1 MNIRPVAQSPS
12 FKANLLF
19 EQHWNDAQNYKGRKK
34 TVKIQIELDP
44 RKIISLQEDCYD
56 PYGYYTNKERET
68 TITAD
73 NNTKYIIKQSLKD
86 VKGLIK
92 EAKQRPDD
100 AEPVP
105 VHKLIEIV

>member
-19 EQHWNDAQNYKGRKK
+19 EQNINRKDYKGRET
-34 TVKIQIELDP
+34 TVKKSTELDP

-56 PYGYYTNKERET
+56 PYGYYTNPKRET
-68 TITAD
+68 TITDD
-73 NNTKYIIKQSLKD
+73 NNTKYKIKQSLKD
-86 VKGLIK
+86 VKELIK

-100 AEPVP
+100 AEPVF
-105 VHKLIEIV
+105 VHTLIEIV

>member
-19 EQHWNDAQNYKGRKK
+19 EQVIKGIDYKGR
-34 TVKIQIELDP
+34 D
-44 RKIISLQEDCYD
+44 IISLQEDCYD
-56 PYGYYTNKERET
+56 PYGYYTNPKRET
-68 TITAD
+68 TITDD

-86 VKGLIK
+86 VKELIK

-100 AEPVP
+100 AEPVF
-105 VHKLIEIV
+105 VHTLIEIV

>member
-19 EQHWNDAQNYKGRKK
+19 EQVIKGIDYKGRET
-34 TVKIQIELDP
+34 TVKKSIELDP

-56 PYGYYTNKERET
+56 PYGYYTNPKRET
-68 TITAD
+68 TITDD
-73 NNTKYIIKQSLKD
+73 NNTKYKIKQSLKD
-86 VKGLIK
+86 VKELIK
-92 EAKQRPDD
+92 EAKQSPDE

-105 VHKLIEIV
+105 VHTLIEIV